1 MCWHC
6 RRTTGLGSFHIQLL
20 TTLNA
25 TLTTECLMRKA
36 GAVVNATLT
45 ASAGAA
51 YALGCSASGVNLFRH
66 LP

>member
-1 MCWHC
+1 M
-6 RRTTGLGSFHIQLL
+6 QML

-36 GAVVNATLT
+36 GAVVDAILT
-45 ASAGAA
+45 AAAGATCA
-51 YALGCSASGVNLFRH
+51 PCYSVSSANLFRY